1 MEIVSLQP
9 ESFVNIRWHK
19 KNSVTKSFIWT
30 VRVLQLGHEDFCEKW
45 VSKACVQIEDA
56 EGKKTF
62 VPIVPCYDPDLT
74 VYEDIDQALM
84 SGNMS
89 SQRAKRKLQMPPDSQ
104 VLRNTGLMPNQ
115 NDADV
120 EDAGYE
126 PIEVL
131 NPEDVSKAFNDI
143 REASFGQ
150 DETKCSAINTSQV
163 NEL

>member
-1 MEIVSLQP
+1 MAQ
-9 ESFVNIRWHK
+9 
-19 KNSVTKSFIWT
+19 KNPVTKTYIWT

-45 VSKACVQIEDA
+45 LGKACVQIEDA
-56 EGKKTF
+56 EGNKSF
-62 VPIVPCYDPDLT
+62 VPIVPCCDPDLT
-74 VYEDIDQALM
+74 VYEDIDQVLM

-104 VLRNTGLMPNQ
+104 ELRNSELMPHQ
-115 NDADV
+115 NDAEV
-120 EDAGYE
+120 EDAGLE

-131 NPEDVSKAFNDI
+131 NPEDVSKTFSDI

-150 DETKCSAINTSQV
+150 DEPNCSAINTSQI